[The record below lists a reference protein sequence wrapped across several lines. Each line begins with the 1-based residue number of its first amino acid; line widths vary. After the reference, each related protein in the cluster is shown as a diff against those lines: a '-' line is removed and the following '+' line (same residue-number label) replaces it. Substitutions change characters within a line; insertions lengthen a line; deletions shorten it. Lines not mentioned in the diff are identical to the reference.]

1 MLTSM
6 NNEMN
11 NTIYLLL
18 VVVLTVLNH
27 YHLYDYHYY
36 DLKLPIRFLRNRS
49 FILLPAHIS
58 V

>member
-1 MLTSM
+1 
-6 NNEMN
+6 MN
-11 NTIYLLL
+11 NTIYLLLVVVLNL

-36 DLKLPIRFLRNRS
+36 DLKLSIRFLRNRS

>member
-1 MLTSM
+1 
-6 NNEMN
+6 MN
-11 NTIYLLL
+11 NTIYLLLVVAVLNL

-27 YHLYDYHYY
+27 YHLYDYLYY